1 MQLGALL
8 DQVQIAAS
16 PVEGRP
22 VVTARNPAT
31 GYVQSFLPRIHPP
44 THSQYHYGP
53 EAGPRCVQC
62 DNGQYRLQD
71 LPCPSGIIQVGNVG
85 FPVRDIHWICTSCGH
100 DTIVRSYTLVGTVTT
115 GGNAV
120 FPPGPWGR
128 GQISGRP
135 IPGINLNPD
144 PDGRRRQLHCPL
156 TSETS
161 HRIIQIRESQA
172 TSASRDVILRCL
184 GFPPLPNNG
193 QNRQRN
199 QGCERCGVLYP
210 NAPFPFTTCPYCG
223 DTPSYHC
230 EYCCP
235 RNPYID
241 TASVSTDSDIRPRPT
256 NPRTL
261 THFPMSDADYQA
273 QQVSGDDPWLTLT
286 FGAPSGNVPSG
297 TEADQAPTTGCTQD
311 VADEPSQQ
319 PRETP
324 AKIPRTSP
332 EGSSPRRCACPCA
345 VKHTARNYG
354 DPQFCNGW
362 ALHGSD
368 RCSMCQE
375 SDFSYPSIGVF
386 GIPSHKL
393 VLLCKCMCPNCP
405 RRDYFLEHNNTDAPS
420 RSSQSKAAPDTEE

>member
-1 MQLGALL
+1 M
-8 DQVQIAAS
+8 
-16 PVEGRP
+16 
-22 VVTARNPAT
+22 
-31 GYVQSFLPRIHPP
+31 
-44 THSQYHYGP
+44 
-53 EAGPRCVQC
+53 QC

-71 LPCPSGIIQVGNVG
+71 LPCPTGSLQVGNVT

-172 TSASRDVILRCL
+172 TSASRDVILRSL
-184 GFPPLPNNG
+184 GFPPLPNNE

-199 QGCERCGVLYP
+199 
-210 NAPFPFTTCPYCG
+210 
-223 DTPSYHC
+223 
-230 EYCCP
+230 
-235 RNPYID
+235 
-241 TASVSTDSDIRPRPT
+241 
-256 NPRTL
+256 PRTL
-261 THFPMSDADYQA
+261 IHFPMTDAEYQA
-273 QQVSGDDPWLTLT
+273 QQVTGDDPWLTLT
-286 FGAPSGNVPSG
+286 SGAPSENVPSG
-297 TEADQAPTTGCTQD
+297 TEPDQAPTTGSTQD

-324 AKIPRTSP
+324 AKIPRTTTGTSP
-332 EGSSPRRCACPCA
+332 DLLLSAGRSPRRCACPCA
-345 VKHTARNYG
+345 VKHTARNHG
-354 DPQFCNGW
+354 DPQFCNAW
-362 ALHGSD
+362 ALHNSD

-405 RRDYFLEHNNTDAPS
+405 RRDYFLEHNNTDTPS